1 LELRQIRYFV
11 RAAELGSISRA
22 ATDLGAVQSAV
33 SQHITRLETE
43 LNVRL
48 LRRTSRGVE
57 PTEGGLAFLR
67 EAQLILRHTD
77 QACRAAQ
84 QARLTGSASVGF
96 APTTACVLA
105 LPFMREMRARF
116 PDVRLHIVEGLSG
129 QLAELLN
136 TRKIDVAV
144 LFNVTKS
151 LHWNVTQ
158 MLEERLFLISARA
171 QRGQQPQADVA
182 SLNDLRDVPLILPTA
197 GNGLR
202 TILDAAFERSGTTP
216 AVIAEVDSLAIL
228 MDAVRSGLG
237 ATIQPRAAM
246 RRFPDAAESFHFAE
260 IADLHVRH
268 VNSLCSLGNEE
279 LSPAALA
286 TLATL
291 KSCMRTLVGSGAWP
305 DASLT

>member
-1 LELRQIRYFV
+1 VELRQIRYFV

-33 SQHITRLETE
+33 SQQITRLETE

-77 QACRAAQ
+77 QASRAAR

-129 QLAELLN
+129 QLTELLN
-136 TRKIDVAV
+136 ARKIDVAV

-151 LHWNVTQ
+151 QHWNVTQ

-171 QRGQQPQADVA
+171 QGSQQRQPDVV
-182 SLNDLRDVPLILPTA
+182 SLGDLRNVPLVLPTA

-202 TILDAAFERSGTTP
+202 TILDPAFARAGTTP
-216 AVIAEVDSLAIL
+216 TVVAEVDSLAIL
-228 MDAVRSGLG
+228 MEAVRSGLG
-237 ATIQPRAAM
+237 ATIQPRAAV
-246 RRFPDAAESFHFAE
+246 RRFPDAAECFHFAE
-260 IADLHVRH
+260 IEDLNVRH
-268 VNSLCSLGNEE
+268 VNALCCLADQE

-291 KSCMRTLVGSGAWP
+291 KSCMRTLVDAGAWP